1 MAHAFLKA
9 AATIMVAAGYNRPID
24 RLCEI
29 LSSIRPAQVTS
40 LRAAGQ

>member
-9 AATIMVAAGYNRPID
+9 AATIMVAAGDNRPID

-29 LSSIRPAQVTS
+29 YPVFG
-40 LRAAGQ
+40 RAYLLAASTGQ